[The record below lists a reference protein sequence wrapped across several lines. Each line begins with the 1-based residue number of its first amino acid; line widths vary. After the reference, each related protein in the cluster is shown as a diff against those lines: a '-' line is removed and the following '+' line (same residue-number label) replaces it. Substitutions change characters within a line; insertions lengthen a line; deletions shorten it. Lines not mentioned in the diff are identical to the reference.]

1 MVLPLRVPEGLI
13 PAGAGKTGVKTMS
26 LSSIQAHPR
35 GGGEN
40 RPPGEHGR
48 ADAGSSPRGRGK
60 RTRIGESST
69 CPRLIPAGAGKTA
82 RAGVGSLVIWAHPRG
97 GGENLAVDVAVREGG
112 GSSPRGRGK
121 HRITHNRTGKVG
133 LIPAWAGKTCRPW
146 SPTKPKRAHPRVGG
160 ENDAAARSSLVPAG
174 SSPRGRGKR
183 SRRECAEARGGLIP
197 AGAGK
202 TRCQTR

>member
-60 RTRIGESST
+60 QGHA
-69 CPRLIPAGAGKTA
+69 PRRRDISGLIPAGAGKTA
-82 RAGVGSLVIWAHPRG
+82 ASAASERLTRAHPRG
-97 GGENLAVDVAVREGG
+97 GGENTL
-112 GSSPRGRGK
+112 P
-121 HRITHNRTGKVG
+121 
-133 LIPAWAGKTCRPW
+133 
-146 SPTKPKRAHPRVGG
+146 
-160 ENDAAARSSLVPAG
+160 
-174 SSPRGRGKR
+174 
-183 SRRECAEARGGLIP
+183 
-197 AGAGK
+197 
-202 TRCQTR
+202 